1 MRSSVKHQPATV
13 EAFDKQTQ
21 HHNSVSV
28 DLKDSVV
35 PVKSATSVVDQ
46 VTLLDNV
53 KLDLVDSEADSL
65 LEVGDSL
72 LDREPR
78 PAVGLLP
85 APADQQAGGHGG
97 HHGPLAGGVDG
108 GGGVRGRSR

>member
-1 MRSSVKHQPATV
+1 M
-13 EAFDKQTQ
+13 
-21 HHNSVSV
+21 

-78 PAVGLLP
+78 
-85 APADQQAGGHGG
+85 
-97 HHGPLAGGVDG
+97 
-108 GGGVRGRSR
+108 